1 MFSSPRLGQRADLA
15 QLALRLV
22 LGVAFVLHGYAKIQH
37 PFTWMSS
44 FVPGTPALLQAI
56 AAFAE
61 FGGGI
66 ALVVGFATPL
76 FAFLIAC
83 NMLVA
88 IFVVLIPHGAVFV
101 SNDPAKPS
109 IELALVYLVCAVTL
123 VLIGAG
129 AYSIDA
135 ARSSRE
141 RPMPPRSRRR

>member
-1 MFSSPRLGQRADLA
+1 LGQRADIAL
-15 QLALRLV
+15 LALRLV
-22 LGVAFVLHGYAKIQH
+22 VGIAFVLHGYPKIQH
-37 PFTWMSS
+37 PLTWMSS
-44 FVPGTPALLQAI
+44 LVPGTPAFLQAI

-88 IFVVLIPHGAVFV
+88 IFVVLIPHGAVFI
-101 SNDPAKPS
+101 SEDSAKPTF
-109 IELALVYLVCAVTL
+109 ELALVYLVCAVTL
-123 VLIGAG
+123 ILIGAG
-129 AYSIDA
+129 AYSIDS

>member
-1 MFSSPRLGQRADLA
+1 
-15 QLALRLV
+15 
-22 LGVAFVLHGYAKIQH
+22 
-37 PFTWMSS
+37 MSS
-44 FVPGTPALLQAI
+44 LVPGTPAFLQAI

-88 IFVVLIPHGAVFV
+88 IFVVLIPHGAVFI
-101 SNDPAKPS
+101 SEDSAKPTF
-109 IELALVYLVCAVTL
+109 ELALVYLVCAVTL
-123 VLIGAG
+123 ILIGAG
-129 AYSIDA
+129 AYSIDS

>member
-1 MFSSPRLGQRADLA
+1 LGQRADIAL
-15 QLALRLV
+15 LALRLAV
-22 LGVAFVLHGYAKIQH
+22 GVAFVLHGYPKIQH
-37 PFTWMSS
+37 PLTWMSS
-44 FVPGTPALLQAI
+44 TVPGTPAFLQAI

-61 FGGGI
+61 FAGGI

-83 NMLVA
+83 DMLVA

-101 SNDPAKPS
+101 SDDPAKPS
-109 IELALVYLVCAVTL
+109 FELALIYLVCAVAII
-123 VLIGAG
+123 LIGAG
-129 AYSIDA
+129 AYSIDS

>member
-1 MFSSPRLGQRADLA
+1 LGQRADIAL
-15 QLALRLV
+15 LALRLV
-22 LGVAFVLHGYAKIQH
+22 VGIAFVLHGYPKIQH
-37 PFTWMSS
+37 PLTWMSS
-44 FVPGTPALLQAI
+44 LVPGTPAFLQAI

-88 IFVVLIPHGAVFV
+88 IFVVLIPHGAVFI
-101 SNDPAKPS
+101 SEDSAKPTF
-109 IELALVYLVCAVTL
+109 ELALVYLACAVTL
-123 VLIGAG
+123 ILIGAG
-129 AYSIDA
+129 AYSIDS

>member
-1 MFSSPRLGQRADLA
+1 LGQRADIAL
-15 QLALRLV
+15 LALRLV
-22 LGVAFVLHGYAKIQH
+22 VGIAFVLHGYPKIQH
-37 PFTWMSS
+37 PLTWMSS
-44 FVPGTPALLQAI
+44 FVPGTPAFLQAL

-88 IFVVLIPHGAVFV
+88 IFVVLIPHGAVFI
-101 SNDPAKPS
+101 SEDSAKPTF
-109 IELALVYLVCAVTL
+109 ELALVYLVCAVTL
-123 VLIGAG
+123 ILIGAG
-129 AYSIDA
+129 AYSIDS

>member
-1 MFSSPRLGQRADLA
+1 LGQRADIAL
-15 QLALRLV
+15 LALRLV
-22 LGVAFVLHGYAKIQH
+22 VGIAFVLHGYPKIQH
-37 PFTWMSS
+37 PLTWMSS
-44 FVPGTPALLQAI
+44 LVPGTPAFLQAL

-88 IFVVLIPHGAVFV
+88 IFVVLIPHGAVFI
-101 SNDPAKPS
+101 SEDSAKPTF
-109 IELALVYLVCAVTL
+109 ELALVYLVCAVTL
-123 VLIGAG
+123 ILIGAG
-129 AYSIDA
+129 AYSIDS

>member
-1 MFSSPRLGQRADLA
+1 VFSPPRLGQRADIAL
-15 QLALRLV
+15 LALRLV
-22 LGVAFVLHGYAKIQH
+22 VGIAFVLHGYPKIQH
-37 PFTWMSS
+37 PLTWMSS
-44 FVPGTPALLQAI
+44 LVPGTPAFLQAI

-88 IFVVLIPHGAVFV
+88 IFVVLIPHGAVFI
-101 SNDPAKPS
+101 SEDSAKPTF
-109 IELALVYLVCAVTL
+109 ELALVYLVCAVTL
-123 VLIGAG
+123 ILIGAG
-129 AYSIDA
+129 AYSIDS